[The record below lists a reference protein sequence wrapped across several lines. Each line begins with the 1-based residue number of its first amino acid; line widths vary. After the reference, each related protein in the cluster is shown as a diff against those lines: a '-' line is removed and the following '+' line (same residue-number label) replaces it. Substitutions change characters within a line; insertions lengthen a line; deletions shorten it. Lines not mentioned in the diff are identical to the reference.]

1 MAIRSV
7 PTRLRLIENNEMND
21 TDKHTVEEPT
31 EGIKTK
37 TPASKKWP
45 VWISV
50 ILAMLS
56 WMALMILSN
65 DYSGYVALGLG
76 IAAVVAGFRGAYVN
90 ERSLRR
96 LAITATICR
105 RCTCGSASVVY
116 SSCKSVYG
124 RLLEPEHGL
133 SALSHSEWLRPYCR
147 PHLQCRE
154 CDAFRHSR
162 RAVPDAPKYP

>member
-96 LAITATICR
+96 LAITATIAAGVLVVVLASFIVVAKVCMA
-105 RCTCGSASVVY
+105 GS
-116 SSCKSVYG
+116 
-124 RLLEPEHGL
+124 
-133 SALSHSEWLRPYCR
+133 
-147 PHLQCRE
+147 
-154 CDAFRHSR
+154 
-162 RAVPDAPKYP
+162 